1 MGEPALA
8 TGGAIVPHAY
18 RAPQVGTWRVAVR
31 APILLCVR
39 RLTFALLAV
48 LLGWPVGGMA
58 DQGDTRLPGLFERL
72 QTAADEAEAVG
83 ITHEIWAIWRQ
94 TDNEAADALMEQ
106 GLGAM
111 RLEHYDQALSAL
123 SKVVEIA
130 PEYAEGWNARATL
143 LYLMGDYEA
152 SAIDVR
158 RTLALEPRHF
168 GAWSGLG
175 LIHMSVGNE
184 KAALEAF
191 ERALRINPH
200 LQGSRQNLELV
211 RQRLREKRI

>member
-1 MGEPALA
+1 MDAPAARSCHRPVSASSARWHVVIL
-8 TGGAIVPHAY
+8 G
-18 RAPQVGTWRVAVR
+18 
-31 APILLCVR
+31 PILLAVKPVVFLVVVGLLAWSPAGLTDQADR
-39 RLTFALLAV
+39 RLSA
-48 LLGWPVGGMA
+48 
-58 DQGDTRLPGLFERL
+58 LFERL
-72 QTAADEAEAVG
+72 QATADEADAARL
-83 ITHEIWAIWRQ
+83 THEIWAIWRQ

-111 RLEHYDQALSAL
+111 RLEHYDQALSVL
-123 SKVVEIA
+123 SKVVSIA
-130 PEYAEGWNARATL
+130 PDYAEGWNARATL

-184 KAALEAF
+184 AAALEAF

>member
-1 MGEPALA
+1 M
-8 TGGAIVPHAY
+8 
-18 RAPQVGTWRVAVR
+18 R
-31 APILLCVR
+31 VR
-39 RLTFALLAV
+39 RLTFVLLAV
-48 LLGWPVGGMA
+48 LLGWPVAGLA
-58 DQGDTRLPGLFERL
+58 DQGDTRLAGLFERL
-72 QTAADEAEAVG
+72 QRAADEAEAAG

-123 SKVVEIA
+123 SKVVVIA